1 VQNDQTAE
9 EIRSDK
15 RADVEGQ
22 YRELKQ
28 LRKQLATEQDAW
40 EKLTA
45 AVAQVLRAV

>member
-15 RADVEGQ
+15 RAADVEGQ

-28 LRKQLATEQDAW
+28 LRKQLAIEQA
-40 EKLTA
+40 KL
-45 AVAQVLRAV
+45 LRQMPFSTKH

>member
-15 RADVEGQ
+15 RGDVECQ

-28 LRKQLATEQDAW
+28 LRKQLAIEQA
-40 EKLTA
+40 KL
-45 AVAQVLRAV
+45 LRQMRFSTKH